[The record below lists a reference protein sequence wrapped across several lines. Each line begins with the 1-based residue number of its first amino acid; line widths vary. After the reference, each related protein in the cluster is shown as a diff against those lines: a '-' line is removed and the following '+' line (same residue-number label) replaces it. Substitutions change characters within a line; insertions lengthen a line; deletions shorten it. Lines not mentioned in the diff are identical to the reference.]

1 MRVLLRLPGFVAFA
15 AVLVSSFYLL
25 ALPNSRAHAT
35 WKPEYATASAPA
47 LTNIRPGTP
56 QRCAAL
62 ADLPRLA
69 PKKSQ
74 APSGVRRSMSCDD
87 SDAQYLIL
95 IALMTVPSAG
105 FVVNEVGF
113 ALPTASPVNEKL

>member
-47 LTNIRPGTP
+47 LTNIRLGTP

-87 SDAQYLIL
+87 SGAQYL

-105 FVVNEVGF
+105 FVVNEVGL